1 MQGSSKLNAAA
12 EFVNEAYKA
21 LTDLGLRNKM
31 IALPQGTRGRSIDFE
46 IDPDTLYDLLLCPDS
61 NLQIGSAPLLLAPE
75 SQRTE
80 LDLRRAVTSHRA
92 DAEAIASEQGI
103 ETKRLAIGTI
113 AWSDVDGSIRNAPLF
128 TIPVTITKD
137 CMIAAAGSIEPN
149 EIFPLL
155 AASFGIEVAI
165 DPTSPPSKALAVTVR
180 QTERVKASK
189 IAVLGYNPR
198 VNLNLYAGKS
208 AAMHRA
214 LDLSLRPHLSEVGAL
229 RLLAGESSRRATRHP
244 ETPNLHIV
252 SADLSQDEAIS
263 AARAGQS
270 FVLQGP
276 PGTGKSQTIVNIVA
290 NLLNDG
296 KRVLV
301 SAEKAAALEVIA
313 TRWPERTRELLA
325 PVLLRES
332 GPALAVD
339 AVFAIATPAVAALK
353 IPNGFVFDTVIID
366 EASQIRLS
374 HAAIVA
380 ALATQ
385 VIVIGDS
392 QQMAP
397 NNLFDRGGQSQQ
409 NAGMVRSLLDHVIHL
424 GLPSVMLKQHYRSQH
439 ESLILFS
446 NKRFYN
452 SELDIIPS
460 PVRDGSLGAFF
471 RFVPDAVYDRAGNTD
486 NLVEAKHLISEVI
499 ALAKDNRSRR
509 NNPDLSPPPRSVG
522 IITMNQSQRNLILT
536 LLPDALASEGLSEID
551 CAASTESEMLFV
563 KTLEN
568 VQGDERDVILVSA
581 TYGRDN
587 KGRFIANLGPLSQP
601 GAAKRVNVLATR
613 ARSKTF
619 VYHSFDLDLL
629 ADSDSDGAQAF
640 RDYWRYVR
648 RTSVIPPVTEPNPDV
663 DPADEHDIAFRAMQR
678 WLRGESV
685 SVHKFPQFIAGF
697 RRSDLKQSGVKHY
710 DVCFYFTGLRHPL
723 QEAADLARIEKIGWT
738 LCKVPVER
746 WRKQIQNLR
755 ASFHLP
761 QDRWSD
767 ETKQFLHDVYG
778 AISIP
783 FLSKLKF
790 CDLQ

>member
-1 MQGSSKLNAAA
+1 MSD
-12 EFVNEAYKA
+12 AYRA
-21 LTDLGLRNKM
+21 LTDLSLRNKM

-46 IDPDTLYDLLLCPDS
+46 IDPDILYQLLLRQNTC
-61 NLQIGSAPLLLAPE
+61 LQIGSAPLLLAPQSQGTE
-75 SQRTE
+75 SE
-80 LDLRRAVTSHRA
+80 LRRAVISLRA

-113 AWSDVDGSIRNAPLF
+113 AWRDAEGIIRNAPLF
-128 TIPVTITKD
+128 TIPVNITKD
-137 CMIAAAGSIEPN
+137 FMIAPAGSIEPN
-149 EIFPLL
+149 EIFPIF
-155 AASFGIEVAI
+155 AASLGITIVI
-165 DPTSPPSKALAVTVR
+165 DPTKPPSQALSISTHQVEPNKAR
-180 QTERVKASK
+180 R

-198 VNLNLYAGKS
+198 ANLNLYAGKS
-208 AAMHRA
+208 AAMYRA
-214 LDLSLRPHLSEVGAL
+214 LDLSARPHLTEVGAL
-229 RLLAGESSRRATRHP
+229 RILAGKSSGPIAIGP

-252 SADLSQDEAIS
+252 NADLSQDEAIS
-263 AARAGQS
+263 AARAGHS

-313 TRWPERTRELLA
+313 TRWPERTRKLPL
-325 PVLLRES
+325 PVFLKES
-332 GPALAVD
+332 GPALAADVLF
-339 AVFAIATPAVAALK
+339 AVATPAVAALK
-353 IPNGFVFDTVIID
+353 VPNGFAFDAVVID

-374 HAAIVA
+374 HAAVVA

-397 NNLFDRGGQSQQ
+397 NNLFDRVGQSQDT
-409 NAGMVRSLLDHVIHL
+409 AGMARSLLDHVIHL

-460 PVRDGSLGAFF
+460 PVRDGSLGVSFQ
-471 RFVPDAVYDRAGNTD
+471 FVPDAIYDRGGNRD
-486 NLVEAKHLISEVI
+486 NAVEAKAIISKAV
-499 ALAKDNRSRR
+499 ALAKENRSRR
-509 NNPDLSPPPRSVG
+509 DDPDHLFTPRSVG
-522 IITMNQSQRNLILT
+522 IITMNESQRDLILA
-536 LLPDALASEGLSEID
+536 LLPDALESEGFSETD
-551 CAASTESEMLFV
+551 LAGRSKSETLFV
-563 KTLEN
+563 KTLDN
-568 VQGDERDVILVSA
+568 VQGDERDIILVST
-581 TYGRDN
+581 TYGPDCER
-587 KGRFIANLGPLSQP
+587 RFIANLGLLSQP

-613 ARSKTF
+613 ARSKNF
-619 VYHSFDLDLL
+619 VYHSFDIDLL
-629 ADSDSDGAQAF
+629 ANSDSDGAQAF

-648 RTSVIPPVTEPNPDV
+648 RTSVILPVTEPSPDV
-663 DPADEHDIAFRAMQR
+663 DPADEHDIAFRAIQR

-685 SVHKFPQFIAGF
+685 SVHRFPQFIAGF
-697 RRSDLKQSGVKHY
+697 RRSGLKQSSVKHN

-723 QEAADLARIEKIGWT
+723 QEAADIARIEKIGWT
-738 LCKVPVER
+738 LCRVPVER
-746 WRKQIQNLR
+746 WRKQTQNLR

-778 AISIP
+778 AISVP

-790 CDLQ
+790 CDVQ